1 MFWIG
6 KLLGLVAIGKS
17 FAEAEL
23 FKTLLSS
30 VTAVVGFTVIAG
42 MITGALLLLGIY
54 GCYFWMVSSGISIS
68 LSIGIIVGVMVLI
81 LLVLAYTVRSYLKV
95 LYSLP
100 QSFRENDPEHPIA
113 GYLQAIIHSFVDGYS
128 NGKSKRKRR

>member
-30 VTAVVGFTVIAG
+30 LAAVVGCTVIAG
-42 MITGALLLLGIY
+42 VITGALLLLSIY
-54 GCYFWMVSSGISIS
+54 GCYFWMVSSGVSVALAIS
-68 LSIGIIVGVMVLI
+68 IIVGVLVL
-81 LLVLAYTVRSYLKV
+81 LLLILAYTVRCYLKV

-100 QSFRENDPEHPIA
+100 QSFRKNDPEHPIA
-113 GYLQAIIHSFVDGYS
+113 GYLQSVVHSFMDGYS
-128 NGKSKRKRR
+128 NGRTKRKRR